1 MSWQGIASG
10 AAFSHRRLDMTM
22 RSLLALGLLMTLCAS
37 ASAATVNHS
46 RTRGGS
52 AGGDMGGYGNS
63 AQVGNIEIDHMAHF
77 YPTMFRFGRHWSGYS
92 MYPYD
97 PDCYDF
103 NFRHPDYPS
112 QPSCG

>member
-1 MSWQGIASG
+1 
-10 AAFSHRRLDMTM
+10 MTM
-22 RSLLALGLLMTLCAS
+22 RSLLALGLLMTLCAP
-37 ASAATVNHS
+37 ASAAIVNQS

-52 AGGDMGGYGNS
+52 AGGDVGGYSS
-63 AQVGNIEIDHMAHF
+63 AQVSNIEIDHVAHF
-77 YPTMFRFGRHWSGYS
+77 PTTLRFGRQWSGYS

-97 PDCYDF
+97 PDCHDF

>member
-1 MSWQGIASG
+1 
-10 AAFSHRRLDMTM
+10 MTM
-22 RSLLALGLLMTLCAS
+22 RSLLVFGLLMTLCAS

-52 AGGDMGGYGNS
+52 AGGDMGGFGSGAHVGGIDVDHVGQFNS
-63 AQVGNIEIDHMAHF
+63 
-77 YPTMFRFGRHWSGYS
+77 TMGRHWSGYS

-97 PDCYDF
+97 PDCRDF
-103 NFRHPDYPS
+103 NFRHPDYPW

>member
-1 MSWQGIASG
+1 
-10 AAFSHRRLDMTM
+10 MTI
-22 RSLLALGLLMTLCAS
+22 RSFLVLGLLMTLCAS

-52 AGGDMGGYGNS
+52 AGGDMAGFASSAHAGGIDVD
-63 AQVGNIEIDHMAHF
+63 QVGQFNPALLH
-77 YPTMFRFGRHWSGYS
+77 FGRHWSGYS

-97 PDCYDF
+97 PDCRDF
-103 NFRHPDYPS
+103 NFRHPDYPW